1 MVRKW
6 SYLKHSEIGN
16 SAFWDLH
23 FKPLSRRH
31 TFKVFKKTTRF
42 KRHNTGLSTVVR
54 LKTMKITRKT
64 EKITLSAF
72 ISLWSR
78 VYMRSRQ
85 FYRYYQAIGL
95 FNTVIPT
102 FSPDSVKAILL
113 KSAPV
118 ANIFYF
124 SCSKNVMRKYLTG
137 YSFDKKIKSPVMN
150 SRNSYV
156 ASVGLTDLQDFD
168 KISSS
173 ILFLDE
179 NFFMSDE
186 VVEQTRLK
194 FNIWSRLNGA
204 LHNNTLV
211 MSKILRQVL
220 IKTVL
225 HSLFKK

>member
-1 MVRKW
+1 
-6 SYLKHSEIGN
+6 
-16 SAFWDLH
+16 
-23 FKPLSRRH
+23 
-31 TFKVFKKTTRF
+31 
-42 KRHNTGLSTVVR
+42 
-54 LKTMKITRKT
+54 MKITRKT

-194 FNIWSRLNGA
+194 FNI
-204 LHNNTLV
+204 
-211 MSKILRQVL
+211 
-220 IKTVL
+220 
-225 HSLFKK
+225 

>member
-1 MVRKW
+1 
-6 SYLKHSEIGN
+6 
-16 SAFWDLH
+16 
-23 FKPLSRRH
+23 
-31 TFKVFKKTTRF
+31 
-42 KRHNTGLSTVVR
+42 
-54 LKTMKITRKT
+54 
-64 EKITLSAF
+64 
-72 ISLWSR
+72 
-78 VYMRSRQ
+78 
-85 FYRYYQAIGL
+85 
-95 FNTVIPT
+95 
-102 FSPDSVKAILL
+102 
-113 KSAPV
+113 
-118 ANIFYF
+118 
-124 SCSKNVMRKYLTG
+124 
-137 YSFDKKIKSPVMN
+137 MN